1 MIVKNNDLLFLL
13 ASILLAVGSA
23 IAIANPDPKV
33 GIYSVVGFL
42 GLIAVLAI
50 VIKPSF
56 GAIVLIIAIFTNISS
71 QLTDAGYPGIIKP
84 LVAVAF
90 GAVVLRNYY
99 ALQFPADR
107 KRTTL
112 IEIFLVAYFLSMAAS
127 YLVAKDKSKALDAV
141 VDLGKD
147 MVIIYTI
154 LFSLRTWA
162 SWKQSVWVLI
172 ITTAVLCLFGLYHIV
187 TADYSQDFF
196 GLNTVQIEGV
206 QENTDATS
214 ARISGPVHDPNFWA
228 QIILVAMSLL
238 LFQIIHEKNIRLK
251 ILSVF
256 MMILLGVVL
265 LNTYSRGG
273 YLSLIIVVA
282 LTFLVYER
290 TIISPAMATLG
301 VLVFLVVLVYLPAN
315 FRSRFESLL
324 LVSSSNGS
332 GVYQDGSLQG
342 RSSVMLAGLA
352 MFGRNPLLGVGA
364 GNFQAN
370 YQEYNQI
377 LGIEFEY
384 GERDPHSLY
393 TQILSETGI
402 LGALSFSGLV
412 YFLIT
417 GLSKT
422 IKSIKNIS
430 YFKPYVPWVMS
441 LQVSIIGYL
450 VSATFL
456 HNAYIRYF
464 WILFALAITSMQLID
479 EELSSMS
486 ALDKERALP

>member
-1 MIVKNNDLLFLL
+1 
-13 ASILLAVGSA
+13 
-23 IAIANPDPKV
+23 
-33 GIYSVVGFL
+33 
-42 GLIAVLAI
+42 
-50 VIKPSF
+50 
-56 GAIVLIIAIFTNISS
+56 
-71 QLTDAGYPGIIKP
+71 
-84 LVAVAF
+84 
-90 GAVVLRNYY
+90 
-99 ALQFPADR
+99 
-107 KRTTL
+107 
-112 IEIFLVAYFLSMAAS
+112 
-127 YLVAKDKSKALDAV
+127 
-141 VDLGKD
+141 
-147 MVIIYTI
+147 
-154 LFSLRTWA
+154 
-162 SWKQSVWVLI
+162 
-172 ITTAVLCLFGLYHIV
+172 
-187 TADYSQDFF
+187 
-196 GLNTVQIEGV
+196 
-206 QENTDATS
+206 
-214 ARISGPVHDPNFWA
+214 
-228 QIILVAMSLL
+228 
-238 LFQIIHEKNIRLK
+238 
-251 ILSVF
+251 
-256 MMILLGVVL
+256 
-265 LNTYSRGG
+265 
-273 YLSLIIVVA
+273 
-282 LTFLVYER
+282 
-290 TIISPAMATLG
+290 
-301 VLVFLVVLVYLPAN
+301 
-315 FRSRFESLL
+315 
-324 LVSSSNGS
+324 
-332 GVYQDGSLQG
+332 
-342 RSSVMLAGLA
+342 MLAGLA